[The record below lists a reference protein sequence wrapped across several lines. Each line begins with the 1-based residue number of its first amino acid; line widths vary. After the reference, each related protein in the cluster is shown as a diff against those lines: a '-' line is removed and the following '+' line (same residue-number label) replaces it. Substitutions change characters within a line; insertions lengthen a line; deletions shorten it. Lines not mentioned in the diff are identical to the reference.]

1 MGSIGDQWRC
11 ELCCHGT
18 ACGMH
23 RTGAC
28 GYGHSLAELL
38 PPRERDREYLGAC
51 RNAVDRYF
59 GQHMN
64 EAQLDRIMFYY
75 NRTPGPERP
84 VWSSC
89 MAWFYQYLD
98 LCMLPELGW
107 DFGLRRSGLLTS
119 VTGRRPASA
128 GRIPRRIVSM
138 RRVCSSIAAELL
150 CASCSLTMPSTSIW
164 L

>member
-1 MGSIGDQWRC
+1 MGSTGDLWRC
-11 ELCCHGT
+11 ELCRHG
-18 ACGMH
+18 AVCGMH

-38 PPRERDREYLGAC
+38 PPRERDREYLGVW
-51 RNAVDRYF
+51 RNGVDRYF

-64 EAQLDRIMFYY
+64 QAQLDRIMFYY
-75 NRTPGPERP
+75 NRTPVPERP

-107 DFGLRRSGLLTS
+107 DFGLRRSGLLSS
-119 VTGRRPASA
+119 VSGRRLASA
-128 GRIPRRIVSM
+128 GCISGRIASVRK
-138 RRVCSSIAAELL
+138 VCPPIAAELL